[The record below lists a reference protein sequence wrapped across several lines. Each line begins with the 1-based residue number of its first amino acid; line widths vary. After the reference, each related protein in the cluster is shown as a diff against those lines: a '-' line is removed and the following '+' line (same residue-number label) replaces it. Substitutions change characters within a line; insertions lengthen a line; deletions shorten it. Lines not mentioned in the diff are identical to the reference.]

1 MRGEPVRDLG
11 KLSRIQVLICPAIEG
26 GLLESGV
33 TAQAF
38 DEPVELLRASD
49 MEIDIDRGVPEQAT
63 KIGVL
68 LAKLA
73 SGRRKR
79 FGVHGEQ
86 ELLLGLEVREQR
98 RLEAAIEGDQR
109 QRIGGAKVTARS
121 LELAVELRQQR
132 ARCRGLDGLHGR
144 REQQAARQPGAEVR
158 RAWHVCRKPI
168 E

>member
-49 MEIDIDRGVPEQAT
+49 MEIDIDRGVHEQAT

-109 QRIGGAKVTARS
+109 QRIGGAKVTASS
-121 LELAVELRQQR
+121 LELAVVLRQ
-132 ARCRGLDGLHGR
+132 CRGLDGLHGR
-144 REQQAARQPGAEVR
+144 REQQAARQPSAEVR
-158 RAWHVCRKPI
+158 RAWHACRKTV